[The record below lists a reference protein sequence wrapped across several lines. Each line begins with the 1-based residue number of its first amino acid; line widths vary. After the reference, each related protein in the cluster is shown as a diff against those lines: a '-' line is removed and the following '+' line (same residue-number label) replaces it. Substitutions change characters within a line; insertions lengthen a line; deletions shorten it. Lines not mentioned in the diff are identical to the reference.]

1 MNKREE
7 IKRIYRESFSDSPEY
22 VEMYFNNVYNDNE
35 GMLLCNDDGQPVS
48 ALMLRQF
55 EMSFHGSRVPVSY
68 IAGAATKRKQRGK
81 GYMSRL
87 MLDALR
93 ESARRGDMMCSLIP
107 ANEALYYYY
116 AAFGFTT
123 VFYVKEQRFTAFHQF
138 PVEGEYHCV
147 DEVLG
152 DECREAFNRFQ
163 NQRECYILHSKRD
176 YFNIIEDLRSDGGDM
191 AVIAVDDEDCGRRI
205 VSMAWAVVKDGT
217 LLVTDLMGDSRDART
232 AALRRLRA
240 RQADRPV
247 LLFGHPTDSMGGR
260 LIPRGMGR
268 IVNVEKCLETIA
280 VAYPRLKCTL
290 RVTDGLLGEA
300 DSGIFHVADGKV
312 TRLDTVPDR
321 LDFDVTVDVFTSMV
335 FSSPRIG
342 DIFNFPAV
350 RPMLSLMLD

>member
-22 VEMYFNNVYNDNE
+22 VEMYFNNVYNDDE

-55 EMSFHGSRVPVSY
+55 EMSFHGTRVPVSY

-93 ESARRGDMMCSLIP
+93 ESVRCGDMMCSLIP

-138 PVEGEYHCV
+138 PVESEYHCV
-147 DEVLG
+147 DDVLG

-163 NQRECYILHSKRD
+163 NQRECYILHSRRD

-191 AVIAVDDEDCGRRI
+191 VVMAVDDEDCGRRI
-205 VSMAWAVVKDGT
+205 VSMAWAVVKDGI

-232 AALRRLRA
+232 AALRQLRA
-240 RQADRPV
+240 RRADMPV
-247 LLFGHPTDSMGGR
+247 LLLGHPTDSLGGR

-268 IVNVEKCLETIA
+268 IVNVAKCLETVA
-280 VAYPRLKCTL
+280 AAYPRLKCTL
-290 RVTDGLLGEA
+290 RVADDLLGAA
-300 DSGIFHVADGKV
+300 DSGIFHVTDGKV

-321 LDFDVTVDVFTSMV
+321 LDFDVPIDVFTSMV

-342 DIFNFPAV
+342 DILNFPAV